1 MSANLGAVN
10 GVIKELGAA
19 FLPLS
24 RLNSVE
30 AATGLLAD
38 LGWEF
43 AAIDQLN
50 SDFGIIGDL
59 IGGLRDAI
67 EALEGGDGNPVE
79 VVIGLLDDLAA
90 IVSAADDL
98 LDDIESAI
106 GSDAIDESGIRQA
119 FVRRLVDHL
128 VISHLS
134 SRRPGFHGVLAN
146 LGLVAQIPTAADP
159 AIHQPEFTLHIVYWD
174 RLPMLVG
181 DPMSLVELVYD
192 WQTSAPN
199 VELLVEKLDR
209 LVRSLR
215 LPGALRD
222 QDPEL
227 VAALGRVE
235 DDPQELRIPIE
246 QIGFWPDDYAEAG
259 LGVSPLLPGTDVGMG
274 LALVPYAFG
283 NWSVDRDLGAGWT
296 LEIETELDTG
306 IGPALIIHPPLDLDL
321 YADLVAGD
329 SASGFRFAIA
339 VRKVDPDG
347 AKTVLFGSDEGSR
360 LDLGSLELE
369 AAVEKNSEG
378 AGVDL
383 TLALNDLALVIGTGG
398 ADTFARQV
406 LPSSNIDGNFD
417 LLLGWSSDIGF
428 HFQGGARFD
437 VTIPVFRSLGPIT
450 VEVLHLTARV
460 DQNGFLDFD
469 FTADLAAE
477 LLVFAVGV
485 DRFGLRSNLD
495 VSESGGSLG
504 PLDIGFGLAPP
515 SRVDFQITTETVTG
529 GGFVEYFED
538 TGRYLGG
545 LTLDVI
551 SVGIDAFVIV
561 DTRLPGDPSGW
572 AFYAS
577 LTATFPGIPIGFG
590 FTLEGVG
597 GLLALN
603 RSLDAEAL
611 AAGLRT
617 GAVDALL
624 FPDDPVNNSLEL
636 AAQIDEYFPLTDGNT
651 VVGPVIQIGWG
662 SPKSITGQLGIVIS
676 FPDGLIAVM
685 GSVAATLPTPDEPL
699 LIINMDSLGVIDIP
713 AATFSLTASLYDSRL
728 LGTIDL
734 GGDMAMFLS
743 VGRQPYFLLSVG
755 GFHPGFEPP
764 SVVPAHMHDL
774 RRMFAAIDVA
784 ANVFVRVEA
793 YLAVTSNSL
802 QFGSSVN
809 LEATVDVGLATYSA
823 RGWFSFDVLLQ
834 FSPFRIMASMAAG
847 VGVYSGDRELMGVS
861 LTFMLE
867 GPEPWAAAGTAS
879 FKFFGLKVNFAFDV
893 GSGAGSE
900 PRPLARPL
908 DDAVAALQ
916 SVSAWRESAP
926 VGGFAAGLI
935 YDGSADDGG
944 DEAAEVVWI
953 RPDHQ
958 LEARQ
963 SVAPLE
969 RNLEVVGQAVPAD
982 GQELLTVT
990 DYGIGDTSYLEGE
1003 AGKEPSYAYDWFA
1016 PAQYEDLGTS
1026 QRLSRESF
1034 EEMKAGLTFGSDAI
1048 SVPGQAV
1055 SSSVTTDYEEGTLEN
1070 SVGTGAFAAGL
1081 SRFTADIKP
1090 LLAVEPTTYTV
1101 ARADNG
1107 WEATQVLGDNG
1118 VPAGGVDQYTALAA
1132 LRSEND
1138 ADAARYVVV
1147 PATSSLDRG
1156 D

>member
-1 MSANLGAVN
+1 MAAVN
-10 GVIKELGAA
+10 LVIKEFGSA

-24 RLNSVE
+24 RLDSVD

-43 AAIDQLN
+43 SAIGQLS
-50 SDFGIIGDL
+50 SDWQAIGDL
-59 IGGLRDAI
+59 VDEVRGAI
-67 EALEGGDGNPVE
+67 EATEGGHGDPVD
-79 VVIGLLDDLAA
+79 VVIGLLDDLAGL
-90 IVSAADDL
+90 VAAAADL

-106 GSDAIDESGIRQA
+106 GSNAIDESGIRQV
-119 FVRRLVDHL
+119 FVRRLVDYL
-128 VISHLS
+128 VIIHLGR
-134 SRRPGFHGVLAN
+134 RRPGFLGIAAN
-146 LGLVAQIPTAADP
+146 LGVVEQVPTEANP
-159 AIHQPEFTLHIVYWD
+159 AIHQPEFVLRIVHWD
-174 RLPMLVG
+174 RLPMLLS
-181 DPMSLVELVYD
+181 DPMSLFDLVYD
-192 WQTSAPN
+192 WDTAAPDIDMM
-199 VELLVEKLDR
+199 VGQLDR
-209 LVRSLR
+209 LVRSFR

-227 VAALGRVE
+227 AAALGRTAIE

-246 QIGFWPDDYAEAG
+246 QFGFWPDDYAEAG
-259 LGVSPLLPGTDVGMG
+259 LGVSPLLPGTPDGAG

-283 NWSVDRDLGAGWT
+283 NWQTDRDLGSGWS
-296 LEIETELDTG
+296 LEIDTELDAG
-306 IGPALIIHPPLDLDL
+306 IGPALIIHPPLNLDL

-329 SASGFRFAIA
+329 TSGAFRFAITL
-339 VRKVDPDG
+339 RKIDPDG
-347 AKTVLFGSDEGSR
+347 AKMVLFGRDGGSR
-360 LDLGSLELE
+360 LDLGSIELA
-369 AAVEKNSEG
+369 AAVEQDNSG
-378 AGVDL
+378 GTVDV
-383 TLALNDLALVIGTGG
+383 TLALNDLSLVLGTGG

-406 LPSSNIDGNFD
+406 LPDSDIESDFD
-417 LLLGWSSDIGF
+417 LTIGWSSDIGF

-437 VTIPVFRSLGPIT
+437 ITIPVFRTIGPIT
-450 VEVLHLTARV
+450 VEVLHLTAGV
-460 DQNGFLDFD
+460 DQDGFLDLD
-469 FTADLAAE
+469 VTADLTAE
-477 LLVFAVGV
+477 LLIFAVGV

-504 PLDIGFGLAPP
+504 PLGIGFGLAPP
-515 SRVDFQITTETVTG
+515 SRIDFQITTETITG

-545 LTLDVI
+545 LTLDVV

-590 FTLEGVG
+590 FTLEGIG

-611 AAGLRT
+611 ASGLRS

-662 SPKSITGQLGIVIS
+662 SPKSITAQLGIVIS

-699 LIINMDSLGVIDIP
+699 LTLNMDALGVVDI
-713 AATFSLTASLYDSRL
+713 AAGTFSLTASLYDSRL
-728 LGTIDL
+728 LETIDL

-774 RRMFAAIDVA
+774 RRMFASIDVA
-784 ANVFVRVEA
+784 DNVFVGVES
-793 YLAVTSNSL
+793 YFAVTSNSL
-802 QFGSSVN
+802 QFGSAVN
-809 LEATVDVGLATYSA
+809 MEAIVKVGLATYSA

-867 GPEPWAAAGTAS
+867 GPDPWAAVGTAS

-893 GSGAGSE
+893 GMGAGSE
-900 PRPLARPL
+900 PRPIARPL
-908 DDAVAALQ
+908 DDAIAALQ

-926 VGGFAAGLI
+926 VAGLAAGLI
-935 YDGSADDGG
+935 YEGSAGGADDDGAG
-944 DEAAEVVWI
+944 DVVWI
-953 RPDHQ
+953 RPDHN

-969 RNLEVVGQAVPAD
+969 RTLELVGQAVPAA
-982 GQELLTVT
+982 GQDLLTVT
-990 DYGIGDTSYLEGE
+990 DYGIGATSFVDGDRT
-1003 AGKEPSYAYDWFA
+1003 YANDWFA
-1016 PAQYEDLGTS
+1016 PAQFEDLGTS
-1026 QRLSRESF
+1026 ERLSRSSF
-1034 EEMKAGLTFGSDAI
+1034 EEMKAGVTFGSDEIA
-1048 SVPGQAV
+1048 VPVEA
-1055 SSSVTTDYEEGTLEN
+1055 STSSVTTDYEEGTLEN
-1070 SVGTGAFAAGL
+1070 SIGTGAFAAGL
-1081 SRFTADIKP
+1081 ARMKSSFEP
-1090 LLAVEPTTYTV
+1090 LLVVEPTTYTV

-1107 WEATQVLGDNG
+1107 WEATQILDRNN
-1118 VPAGGVDQYTALAA
+1118 VPAGGVDQYNALAA
-1132 LRSEND
+1132 LRSG
-1138 ADAARYVVV
+1138 ADSTAGRFVVV
-1147 PATSSLDRG
+1147 PATSVLERG